1 VALAAQIRK
10 TLTDTT
16 PLYAVAGAGDLAV
29 DRVRRRVTALRG
41 ALEPKVVRDGVAT
54 LRSDVASL
62 PAKTRA
68 FLPGRLDRA
77 EDAYAGLATRGRDVI
92 DRIRRGRPVQ
102 EILEEA
108 GRSVRRNRAA
118 RARDRPG
125 CGRGGRGSRG
135 AARRVSEWF
144 IPSAAVRARRGLW

>member
-29 DRVRRRVTALRG
+29 ERVRRVAALRG
-41 ALEPKVVRDGVAT
+41 ALEPKLVRDRVAT
-54 LRSDVASL
+54 LRSDVAAL

-68 FLPGRLDRA
+68 FARLARA
-77 EDAYAGLATRGRDVI
+77 EAAYNGLATRGRDVI

-102 EILEEA
+102 EILAEA
-108 GRSVRRNRAA
+108 DRAVRRNRAA
-118 RARDRPG
+118 RHPTDRAAAAASPG
-125 CGRGGRGSRG
+125 EHI
-135 AARRVSEWF
+135 SE
-144 IPSAAVRARRGLW
+144 